1 MRRLAKIVIRAAGTE
16 LILSPNALRMQ
27 DDGDE
32 VELETGVFGTT
43 PDADEAAQAKIIYA
57 DESDTSR
64 EVLHSVQL
72 VENTDYDF
80 SLVLRKT
87 LSEFKRELKLY
98 QGAYPFRNNRLADYV
113 SVNAPSAW
121 STLSDGTIRITGRI
135 NFKNYAGSADFS
147 LHDEAG
153 RFKLFASVL
162 TEKLTDDANLFGILS
177 ELSALCTRVI
187 FQLDAPTEIG
197 LSADG
202 DADDAAIMFVFHLRR
217 LLRDGR
223 FSYAVDQIT
232 KKPAYRN
239 KQSKRVE
246 NIAFANA
253 IDLVELAS
261 NPLSLEWVRSGP
273 LANRFLGYTP
283 VRVPIIEPKINYDIP
298 ENQYVKSFLVG
309 LASRID
315 EMAGKLGE
323 GAGAL
328 RKDLAEARDY
338 IFSALSVSLWRNVS
352 ESMVIPYSLIM
363 QQRAGYRDFS
373 EATSKFG
380 LEATLARTL
389 MTSENLGGELKPVWH
404 LYQIWCCIQLIKSIN
419 AACGKPED
427 ACIEQ
432 VFSVGDWRS
441 DIRSG
446 KKPIV
451 SWSLGTDSGTVEV
464 ELFYNKEF
472 NGSTAGSGAWDGSYS
487 LSYFPDVSVAITS
500 ARRKN
505 WLHFDA
511 KYRVDRK
518 AFAVSGRTD
527 QAKSSDIEKMHAY
540 RDALLGTRG
549 SYVLYPSTDAEVK
562 IFVRHADEGYRES
575 NSLPSIGAF
584 PLHPGD
590 GERVAEQR
598 LNLSEFIF
606 EAIKALGN
614 LDYQEETGLRASGD
628 SL

>member
-1 MRRLAKIVIRAAGTE
+1 MRRLAKIIIRTEGTE
-16 LILSPNALRMQ
+16 LTLSPNALRMQ
-27 DDGDE
+27 EDGEE
-32 VELETGVFGTT
+32 VVLESGLLGT
-43 PDADEAAQAKIIYA
+43 PPHADEAPHAKIIYA

-80 SLVLRKT
+80 SLVLNKKPA
-87 LSEFKRELKLY
+87 EFKKELILY
-98 QGAYPFRNNRLADYV
+98 RGAYPFKNNRLSDYV
-113 SVNAPSAW
+113 TVNAPSAW
-121 STLSDGTIRITGRI
+121 STLSNGTIRITGRI

-153 RFKLFASVL
+153 RFKVFVSVL
-162 TEKLTDDANLFGILS
+162 TEKLNDDANLFGILS

-197 LSADG
+197 LSVDG
-202 DADDAAIMFVFHLRR
+202 GVDDSAIMFVFHLRR

-232 KKPAYRN
+232 KRPAYRN

-246 NIAFANA
+246 NIAFANEV
-253 IDLVELAS
+253 DLVELAS
-261 NPLSLEWVRSGP
+261 NPLSLEWARGGP

-283 VRVPIIEPKINYDIP
+283 IRVPIIEPKINYDIP
-298 ENQYVKSFLVG
+298 ENQFVKSFLVG
-309 LASRID
+309 LAGRID
-315 EMAGKLGE
+315 EIAAKLGE
-323 GAGAL
+323 GTSAL
-328 RKDLAEARDY
+328 RKDLHMARDY
-338 IFSALSVSLWRNVS
+338 IFSALSMSLWKNVS
-352 ESMVIPYSLIM
+352 ASKVIPYSMIM

-373 EATSKFG
+373 EATSTFG
-380 LEATLARTL
+380 LEATLARAL
-389 MTSENLGGELKPVWH
+389 MTSEDLGGELKPVWH
-404 LYQIWCCIQLIKSIN
+404 LYQIWCCIQVLKSTN
-419 AACGKPED
+419 VACGRPED
-427 ACIEQ
+427 ECIEQ
-432 VFSVGDWRS
+432 VFSVSDWRS

-451 SWSLGTDSGTVEV
+451 SWSVVAESGAVSV

-472 NGSTAGSGAWDGSYS
+472 NGSSTESRAWDGSYS
-487 LSYFPDVSVAITS
+487 LTYYPDISVAITS
-500 ARRKN
+500 ACRKH

-518 AFAVSGRTD
+518 AFVSSGRAD
-527 QAKSSDIEKMHAY
+527 RAKSGDIEKMHTY

-562 IFVRHADEGYRES
+562 IFVRHADDGYRES
-575 NSLPSIGAF
+575 NNLPSIGAF

-590 GERVAEQR
+590 GQRVANQR
-598 LNLSEFIF
+598 RNLSDFIV
-606 EAIKALGN
+606 EAIKALSGPE
-614 LDYQEETGLRASGD
+614 YQEETGLQAS
-628 SL
+628 SSSV